1 MESANGNGNGHDDR
15 YPVTFGDRPNEVL
28 TIEAASKMLTDLYDE
43 KPVVFGQYLMR
54 TLDIPASV
62 TKKRGA

>member
-1 MESANGNGNGHDDR
+1 MSDENGNGDGHDNSH
-15 YPVTFGDRPNEVL
+15 PVTFGKRVNQVL